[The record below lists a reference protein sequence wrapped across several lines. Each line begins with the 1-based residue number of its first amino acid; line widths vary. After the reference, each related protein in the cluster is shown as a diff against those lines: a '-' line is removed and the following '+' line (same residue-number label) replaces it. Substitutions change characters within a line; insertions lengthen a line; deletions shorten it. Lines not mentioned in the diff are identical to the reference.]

1 MKQFTAAAVLVT
13 LSAATLADPV
23 TYIVDSNHTLP
34 RFEYNHLGFST
45 QVGRFDKATGKIVLD
60 LAAKTGSADIVID
73 ATSVNT
79 GSAKFD
85 EHIQSEDFLD
95 TAKYPTIT
103 FKGER
108 FKFQGDKPAKVEGQL
123 TIKGVTKPVTLTVT
137 TFNCGLHPMAKKEAC
152 GANAFTSIK
161 RSEFNAGKYAPM
173 VSDQVTLNIPV
184 EAIKE

>member
-1 MKQFTAAAVLVT
+1 MKKIAAAAVLAT
-13 LSAATLADPV
+13 LSAGTQAAPE
-23 TYIVDSNHTLP
+23 TYIIEGSHTLP

-45 QVGRFDKATGKIVLD
+45 QVSRFDKTSGKIVID
-60 LAAKTGSADIVID
+60 FAAKTGSADVVID

-85 EHIQSEDFLD
+85 EHIQNEDFLD

-103 FKGER
+103 FKADR
-108 FKFQGDKPAKVEGQL
+108 FKFQGDRPAKVEGQL
-123 TIKGVTKPVTLTVT
+123 TIKGVTKPATLTVT
-137 TFNCGLHPMAKKEAC
+137 TFHCGLHPMVKKQAC

-161 RSEFNAGKYAPM
+161 RSDFNAGKYAPM
-173 VSDQVTLNIPV
+173 VSDQVTLTIPV